1 MPLKIDWTDVF
12 WFEVYSVLLKKYN
25 ERKDQVSDKLIRIT
39 AKKLLEDLQS
49 TDIKIKK
56 YAAQNLHGISLALGR
71 ERTRK
76 ALLLP
81 YLNSC
86 KDEEEEDKVIIEL
99 AKFFGIL

>member
-1 MPLKIDWTDVF
+1 MKESNQIPGKL
-12 WFEVYSVLLKKYN
+12 
-25 ERKDQVSDKLIRIT
+25 DQLT
-39 AKKLLEDLQS
+39 ATTLLEDLQS

-86 KDEEEEDKVIIEL
+86 KDEEEEEDKVIIEL